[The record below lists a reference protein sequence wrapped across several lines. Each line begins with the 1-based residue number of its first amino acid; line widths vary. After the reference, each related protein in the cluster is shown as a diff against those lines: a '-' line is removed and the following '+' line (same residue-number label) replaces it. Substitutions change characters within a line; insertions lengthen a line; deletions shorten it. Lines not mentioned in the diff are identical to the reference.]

1 MAHLHGRPWL
11 PWQRSAADLIGERV
25 PDPAVGWRYRYPIA
39 VVTVPR
45 QCGKTTWA
53 LDLAIGRCLDQ
64 PDYRAAYTAQTG
76 HVTTERMIE
85 RFTELAD
92 SPLAGRAHLRRSA
105 GTERVT
111 FPGRSYVKAFPPK
124 AGALR
129 SSALDLVVVDEAQEH
144 GTVLGE
150 QLDLT
155 ILPTF
160 TTRRRRQLILVG
172 TAGTDAS
179 DYLRRYLES
188 ARAGLPGFA
197 LVEFGFADDDDP
209 DDEAA
214 WIRTHPGL
222 GPLTDLEALR
232 GARAAMGP
240 AGFAREFGNRWSR
253 STDRVIDPT
262 AWAGRQLPLDHPRP
276 TGRLCFS
283 LDVAADRGSAAIAIA
298 SPPDSITGRAYL
310 ECVDHRPGLE
320 WLIPR
325 AVELSAAYGAA
336 FAVDR
341 FGAAGPTV
349 DALERAGI
357 PLLVMKAG
365 DVANA
370 AAGILDAIHAGTVD
384 VYPSPAL
391 SDAVD
396 GAAMRPLGDSGGF
409 AWARR
414 LAAAPVAPLVA
425 ASGALWGALHL
436 EPEPARP
443 VAAAL

>member
-1 MAHLHGRPWL
+1 L
-11 PWQRSAADLIGERV
+11 PWQRYAADVIGERT
-25 PDPAVGWRYRYPIA
+25 PDGRYRYPIV

-53 LDLAIGRCLDQ
+53 LDVALGRCLEQ

-76 HVTTERMIE
+76 HVTTERMGD
-85 RFTELAD
+85 RFLELAD
-92 SPLAGRAHLRRSA
+92 GPLAPRARIRRSA

-129 SSALDLVVVDEAQEH
+129 SSALDLVIVDEAQEH

-179 DYLRRYLES
+179 DYLRRYLTS
-188 ARAGLPGFA
+188 AREGVPGFA
-197 LVEFGFADDDDP
+197 ILEWGFADDDDP
-209 DDEAA
+209 DDEAT
-214 WIRTHPGL
+214 WVRTHPGL
-222 GPLTDLEALR
+222 GPLTDLDALR
-232 GARAAMGP
+232 GARAAMGA
-240 AGFAREFGNRWSR
+240 AGFSREFGNRWT
-253 STDRVIDPT
+253 STADRVIDPT
-262 AWAGRQLPLDHPRP
+262 AWAAVQLPPETPRP
-276 TGRLCFS
+276 TGPLCFS
-283 LDVAADRGSAAIAIA
+283 LDVAADRGSAAIAVA
-298 SPPDSITGRAYL
+298 TPGRYVEL
-310 ECVDHRPGLE
+310 VDNRPGLE

-325 AVELSAAYGAA
+325 CLELHAAYPGAGWA
-336 FAVDR
+336 ADR
-341 FGAAGPTV
+341 FGSAGPTV
-349 DALERAGI
+349 DALERAGVA
-357 PLLVMKAG
+357 LVVMKAG

-370 AAGILDAIHAGTVD
+370 AAATLDAIVD
-384 VYPSPAL
+384 GSLTVYPSPAL
-391 SDAVD
+391 TETVE
-396 GAAMRPLGDSGGF
+396 GAAQRPLGDSGGF

-425 ASGALWGALHL
+425 ISHALWGAHHL
-436 EPEPARP
+436 APEPPRP